1 MLSVSNGG
9 YFCTHE
15 TLLDIKHAVTVANM
29 AKQIHVSLAASFCSM
44 DSCLLAAVKG
54 DNVDNQ
60 KKGRRD
66 KTFSPLCFLSGKEKP
81 FLHNPSSCRQYTDQ
95 GR

>member
-1 MLSVSNGG
+1 MG

-15 TLLDIKHAVTVANM
+15 TLLDIKHAVTVANV

-60 KKGRRD
+60 KKRQRD
-66 KTFSPLCFLSGKEKP
+66 KIFFPLCFLSEKT
-81 FLHNPSSCRQYTDQ
+81 FLHNPSSCRQCTDQ